1 MAATEHYNLQKAGAA
16 GVLNKW
22 ALYDGNFDR
31 LEAGRTHKALAAE
44 ALAAGDLV
52 YRDASGQ
59 LAKAT
64 NSDRPLMGF
73 AQQDAGAGTDAY
85 AQTEGVLTKAGWAWT
100 PGALLYAHPTTPG
113 ALTQTPTD
121 GLFQPPVAV
130 ALDADTIWLFPAG
143 LQAVPARRLSIAV
156 MLPGS
161 PTGAGASYR
170 MAVPVKGAI
179 KSVRSTC
186 RVAPTSDYTFD
197 LNKNGATLYTTQ
209 ANRPVRTAAQ
219 GTGLVTHTPPDV
231 TGLAAGDVLDAD
243 VDVAGAGIQDV
254 AFFIEYDEG
263 A

>member
-1 MAATEHYNLQKAGAA
+1 MSATEHYNLQKAGAA

-31 LEAGRTHKALAAE
+31 IEAGRTMKALAAA

-52 YRDASGQ
+52 YRNASGQ

-64 NSDRPLMGF
+64 NADRPLVGF
-73 AQQDAGAGTDAY
+73 VQAGAGAGTDAF
-85 AQTEGVLTKAGWAWT
+85 AQTEGVFTKTGWSWT
-100 PGALLYAHPTTPG
+100 AGALLYAHPSTPG

-130 ALDADTIWLFPAG
+130 ALDADTIWIFPAG

-156 MLPGS
+156 ILPGS
-161 PTGAGASYR
+161 PSGAGASYR
-170 MAVPVKGAI
+170 MVVPVKGTI
-179 KSVRSTC
+179 KAVRSTC
-186 RVAPTSDYTFD
+186 RVAPSSNYTFD
-197 LNKNGATLYTTQ
+197 LNKNGVTLYTTQ

-219 GTGLVTHTPPDV
+219 GTGLVTHTLPDV
-231 TGLAAGDVLDAD
+231 TSLAAGDVLDAD
-243 VDVAGAGIQDV
+243 VDTAGTGIEDV